1 MENVNGNT
9 ENLYNSEGDSVL
21 GGQTVLNIYIY
32 IYIRMTVD
40 VNI

>member
-21 GGQTVLNIYIY
+21 GGQTMLH
-32 IYIRMTVD
+32 IYIRMTVE